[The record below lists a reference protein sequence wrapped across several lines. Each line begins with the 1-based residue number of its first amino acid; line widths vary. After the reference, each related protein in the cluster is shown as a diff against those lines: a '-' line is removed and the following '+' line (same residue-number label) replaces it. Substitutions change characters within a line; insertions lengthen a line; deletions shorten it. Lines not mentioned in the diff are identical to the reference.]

1 MCSRFENKETGL
13 SIFTKITKDFDIK
26 IVNNAPE
33 NLKQIDIRPT
43 EDILILKNTEG
54 ILEINKKT
62 WGIKFD
68 EKSPL
73 IFNSRIE
80 TIKSKSYWGN
90 LFSKSRCLIPATAF
104 YEWVQADRIKIPN
117 RIALAE
123 FKLFF
128 MAGIYVK
135 INGNFC
141 ASVITT
147 APNTRIAAIHNRMPV
162 ILLPEEGIK
171 FLDADKD
178 SALSQCEPL
187 RDSVEMT
194 VDTADEIT
202 TIKQKEAIEK
212 NKKRGK

>member
-13 SIFTKITKDFDIK
+13 SIFTKITKDFGIK
-26 IVNNAPE
+26 VINNAPE
-33 NLKQIDIRPT
+33 NLKQTDIRPT

-54 ILEINKKT
+54 ALEIIKKT

-80 TIKSKSYWGN
+80 TIKSKNYWGN
-90 LFSKSRCLIPATAF
+90 LFSKNRCLIPATAF

-147 APNTRIAAIHNRMPV
+147 VPNTRIAAIHNRMPV

-171 FLDADKD
+171 FLSSDIE

-187 RDSVEMT
+187 RDNIEMT
-194 VDTADEIT
+194 VENADEIAT
-202 TIKQKEAIEK
+202 ARQKEEFEK

>member
-13 SIFTKITKDFDIK
+13 SIFTKITKEFGVEV
-26 IVNNAPE
+26 VNNAPE
-33 NLKQIDIRPT
+33 NIKQINIFPS
-43 EDILILKNTEG
+43 EDILILKNSEG
-54 ILEINKKT
+54 AIEINKKT

-90 LFSKSRCLIPATAF
+90 LFAKNRCLIPATAF
-104 YEWVQADRIKIPN
+104 YEWVQTDKIKIPN
-117 RIALAE
+117 RISLGD

-128 MAGIYVK
+128 MAGIFVK
-135 INGNFC
+135 IKDNYC

-147 APNTRIAAIHNRMPV
+147 PPNTTVAGIHNRMPV
-162 ILLPEEGIK
+162 ILLPEDGLK
-171 FLDADKD
+171 FLSMEKE
-178 SALSQCEPL
+178 SALKQCEPF
-187 RDSVEMT
+187 RDDVPMKVEIAEDILT
-194 VDTADEIT
+194 QKQREEI
-202 TIKQKEAIEK
+202 ER